1 MWSDLGLRGV
11 PDCAIW
17 DEQASSEPSKSLG
30 HQSPCVGRGMKTL
43 PAPTRITTWIDQQ
56 LDEGRGVAG
65 ALSPLRQRATPTH
78 WSNMFGTISGASLVV
93 LIATGVFLMF
103 FYSPSPS
110 LTRYDGPYAPL
121 RGVEVSESFAST
133 MYISFEVSG
142 GLLIRQA
149 HHWAALLLPAALL
162 MQIIV
167 TFFTGAFRRPRRPQ
181 WILLLVLMILAMAS
195 GWSGYALP
203 DDSLSAAGL
212 RIVEGMVLGIPVVGA
227 FIANLLFGGPYPS
240 QIVPRLFVLHL
251 IFPVLLIALMALR
264 VFLAIR
270 TKAPQFAEAGREEDN
285 VVGVPFFP
293 TGLARSFGL
302 GSIVTA
308 VLFLLGALVTITPV
322 WLFGPASPS
331 DANSGSQPDWYM
343 GFLDGALR
351 LVPPG
356 WEVVIGDRTLTLAI
370 LAPLAVITLFIGL
383 IVLYPWLEE
392 WLTGDTKHH
401 HLLDRPRNTPVRT
414 GFGAAGLTFYGVL
427 WIAASADL
435 ISTHLFVE
443 FEAVIVVL
451 RFLLIIGPF
460 AAFMLTRRIALA
472 LQRKDREIVLHGRE
486 TGRIV
491 RLPWGE
497 YTEIHQEVSVFERW
511 KLVRFDTQEP
521 LLPEDG
527 PGLEGRLQRTRA
539 TVSRFFFEDR
549 VSPVK
554 PSELSSVGHELPQP
568 ILEKHNV

>member
-1 MWSDLGLRGV
+1 MLVCAALHVGL
-11 PDCAIW
+11 
-17 DEQASSEPSKSLG
+17 
-30 HQSPCVGRGMKTL
+30 GMKTF
-43 PAPTRITTWIDQQ
+43 AGPTVITTWLDQQ
-56 LDEGRGVAG
+56 LDEGRGAAG
-65 ALSPLRQRATPTH
+65 ALSPLRQRATPTR
-78 WSNMFGTISGASLVV
+78 WSTMFGTISGASLVV
-93 LIATGVFLMF
+93 LVATGIFLMF

-121 RGVEVSESFAST
+121 QGVEVSESFAST
-133 MYISFEVSG
+133 MHISFEVSG

-162 MQIIV
+162 MQIIT
-167 TFFTGAFRRPRRPQ
+167 TFFTGAFRRPRRIQ
-181 WILLLVLMILAMAS
+181 WVLLVLVMILAMAS

-203 DDSLSAAGL
+203 DDSLSATGL

-240 QIVPRLFVLHL
+240 EIVPRLYVLHL
-251 IFPVLLIALMALR
+251 IFPVLLIMLMALR
-264 VFLAIR
+264 ILLAIR
-270 TKAPQFAEAGREEDN
+270 TKAPQFADAGREESN

-293 TGLARSFGL
+293 TGLARSLGL
-302 GSIVTA
+302 GAIVSA
-308 VLFLLGALVTITPV
+308 VIFLFGALVTITPV

-356 WEVVIGDRTLTLAI
+356 WEVVVGGRTVTLAI
-370 LAPLAVITLFIGL
+370 LAPLAVITLFVGL
-383 IVLYPWLEE
+383 VVLYPWLEE

-414 GFGAAGLTFYGVL
+414 GFGAAALTFYSVL
-427 WIAASADL
+427 WVAASADL
-435 ISTHLFVE
+435 ISTQLHVE
-443 FEAVIVVL
+443 FETVIVLL
-451 RFLLIIGPF
+451 RFLLILGPP
-460 AAFMLTRRIALA
+460 AAFMLASRIALA

-497 YTEIHQEVSVFERW
+497 YAEVHEEVSTYERW
-511 KLVRFDTQEP
+511 KLVRFDTQDP
-521 LLPEDG
+521 LPTVG
-527 PGLEGRLQRTRA
+527 GGGLKGRAGRVRA
-539 TVSRFFFEDR
+539 AVSRFFFEDR
-549 VSPVK
+549 VNPVT
-554 PSELSSVGHELPQP
+554 PSELSTNEHAPAEAV
-568 ILEKHNV
+568 LEPHNS